1 MPEDLACQLP
11 LLKELLTHLGYRIVT
26 CEGYEADDILGTFAA
41 ACTRAGEECVIATGD
56 RDSLQLV
63 GPHVSVRL
71 AFTKAGQPQAV
82 LYDEE
87 KIREEYGVSP
97 PQLLDIKAL
106 MGDSSDNIPGVAGIG
121 QKGAASLI
129 QTYGSIQQIYDHLDE
144 LESETRFV

>member
-1 MPEDLACQLP
+1 MKRTISSALLP
-11 LLKELLTHLGYRIVT
+11 QP
-26 CEGYEADDILGTFAA
+26 
-41 ACTRAGEECVIATGD
+41 CTRAGEECVIATGD

-121 QKGAASLI
+121 QKGGRVAHPDLRQHPADLRSSSTNWI
-129 QTYGSIQQIYDHLDE
+129 
-144 LESETRFV
+144 